1 MEHLDDGQLQVDGS
15 LSIDEVNELIGDE
28 LPEGD
33 WDTVGGFLY
42 HLLGHVPEE
51 GEAADFDGHR
61 LVAQKVDGRRI
72 ARVLIGV
79 SAPEGAANASYPP
92 LTGRR
97 RALTKPRTVGGP
109 GPVSAPGSW
118 PSRAGP
124 TSASRR
130 SST

>member
-1 MEHLDDGQLQVDGS
+1 
-15 LSIDEVNELIGDE
+15 VNELIGHE

-79 SAPEGAANASYPP
+79 SVPEGAAGAA
-92 LTGRR
+92 G
-97 RALTKPRTVGGP
+97 AAEAQI
-109 GPVSAPGSW
+109 PVPDGAEEQP
-118 PSRAGP
+118 
-124 TSASRR
+124 
-130 SST
+130 